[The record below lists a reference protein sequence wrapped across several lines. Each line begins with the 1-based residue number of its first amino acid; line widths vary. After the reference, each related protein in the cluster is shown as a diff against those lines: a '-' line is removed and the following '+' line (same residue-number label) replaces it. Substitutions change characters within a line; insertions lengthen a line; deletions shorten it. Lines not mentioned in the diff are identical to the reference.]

1 MSNDSKPD
9 PEGEDDPVKTA
20 IFLAVLISGFL
31 LVHFGVA
38 RIW

>member
-1 MSNDSKPD
+1 MSNDTGHD
-9 PEGEDDPVKTA
+9 REDDYSPVETA

-31 LVHFGVA
+31 LVHFCVV